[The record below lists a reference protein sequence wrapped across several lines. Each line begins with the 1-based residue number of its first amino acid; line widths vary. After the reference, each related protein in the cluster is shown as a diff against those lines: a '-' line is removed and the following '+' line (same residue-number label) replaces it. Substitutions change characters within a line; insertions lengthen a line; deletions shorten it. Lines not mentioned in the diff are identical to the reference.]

1 MCALWRVIYTQPISF
16 ILHKKNSCSI
26 YFYGGDTSIVS
37 STSTPSWV
45 SDLAI
50 LPINIPFSLT
60 DLPWKPA
67 SGPQNSVGGPIVYSH
82 TAFVGGPNGGNM
94 IIVGGVTP
102 TTEKSNSDDESIA
115 YTYDCD
121 IGRWNTFSLPTQNYL
136 NRQGAASS
144 IPSSGIAHVI

>member
-1 MCALWRVIYTQPISF
+1 M
-16 ILHKKNSCSI
+16 
-26 YFYGGDTSIVS
+26 
-37 STSTPSWV
+37 
-45 SDLAI
+45 AI